1 MAIPII
7 DTHMHIWDLDKIR
20 YAWLEGNTSILAQ
33 NYLPAQL
40 YPSIEKVGVTKAILV
55 QAANTIED
63 TEFMLAAAE
72 KNEWIIGVVGWLPLQ
87 DPVQTQQL
95 LEKKLLTNSY
105 FKGVRHLIHDEP
117 DENWL
122 LQSSVIESLKIL
134 AAHDIPYD
142 IVGVKPTHIK
152 AALTIA
158 EKIPDLKLVF
168 DHLNIPPI
176 STKQKFGEWGTLMKE
191 SALFPNMHA
200 KISGLGTASGNFET
214 WTVDDIQP
222 YVEFALDHFG
232 AEKCFCGGDWPV
244 SLLAGSYEKAISAYR
259 TIIEQYLSAQ
269 DQEKVFN
276 KNATQFYHLA

>member
-7 DTHMHIWDLDKIR
+7 DTHMHIWDLDKIK

-40 YPSIEKVGVTKAILV
+40 YPSLEKVGVTKTILV

-72 KNEWIIGVVGWLPLQ
+72 ANDWIIGVVGWLPLQ
-87 DPVQTQQL
+87 DPAKTEQL
-95 LEKKLLTNSY
+95 LEEKLLHHPFFN
-105 FKGVRHLIHDEP
+105 GVRHLIHDEL

-122 LQSSVIESLKIL
+122 VQSSVIDSLKIL

-142 IVGVKPTHIK
+142 IVGVKPAHIK
-152 AALTIA
+152 AAIKIA

-176 STKQKFGEWGTLMKE
+176 STQEKFGEWGDLMKE
-191 SALFPNMHA
+191 AALFPNMHA
-200 KISGLGTASGNFET
+200 KISGLGTASGHFES
-214 WTVDDIQP
+214 WTANDIQP
-222 YVEFALDHFG
+222 YIEFALEKFG
-232 AEKCFCGGDWPV
+232 VQKCFCGGDWPV
-244 SLLAGSYEKAISAYR
+244 SLLAGNYEKAVGAYR
-259 TIIEQYLSAQ
+259 TIIEQYLSVQ

-276 KNATQFYHLA
+276 KNAIKFYQLS